1 MGIKLTSAC
10 AYNLCH
16 GSNNNA
22 HGTICLFYL
31 GAFFQQFPRHR
42 KLISINKRHTGE
54 YDRAIEGKGEVTKGE
69 MGGATEGKGEATK
82 GKWEEPQRG
91 RGRSHEGQGKEP
103 QRGKGKG
110 HS

>member
-16 GSNNNA
+16 DSINNA
-22 HGTICLFYL
+22 HGTICLFYV

-54 YDRAIEGKGEVTKGE
+54 YDRAIEGKGEVTKG
-69 MGGATEGKGEATK
+69 K
-82 GKWEEPQRG
+82 
-91 RGRSHEGQGKEP
+91 
-103 QRGKGKG
+103 
-110 HS
+110 